1 MKQENTRKMEDAAPI
16 LKTESRVIENT
27 SGKKVENNYC
37 FGFCLNKQNMKI
49 FLPEVLIS
57 QMGKLQS
64 NLPAWIP
71 DYCQH

>member
-1 MKQENTRKMEDAAPI
+1 MAP
-16 LKTESRVIENT
+16 LLDTESKVVDT
-27 SGKKVENNYC
+27 FKKTENNYC
-37 FGFCLNKQNMKI
+37 FSFCLNKQNMKI

-64 NLPAWIP
+64 SLPAWIP